1 MAAQQWDA
9 TAYDSDFSFVTAYG
23 DVLLDVLAAQP
34 GERILDI
41 GCGTGHQA
49 ATLVAAGA
57 EVVGIDADAAML
69 EIARAEHP
77 EVRFAQVDA
86 QDRAAL
92 EAAADGAFDAVLS
105 NAALHWMPRQDDV
118 VAAIAA
124 VLRPGGRF
132 VVEMGGA
139 GNVARTTEAIRAGRA
154 AVGLDPGLPS
164 SWTFPSPGEQAS
176 RLERHGFT
184 VRSIAL
190 IDRPTPLADGVTTA
204 GWAAMFGARLVQ
216 DVPVDRRA
224 EFDAAVDAHA
234 AALGLHTPD
243 GWSADYVRLR
253 FRATLT

>member
-1 MAAQQWDA
+1 MTAQQWDA
-9 TAYDSDFSFVTAYG
+9 AGYDAEFSFVTSYG
-23 DVLLDVLAAQP
+23 DVLLDLLAALP

-49 ATLVAAGA
+49 AALAAAGA
-57 EVVGIDADAAML
+57 DVTGLDADAAML
-69 EIARAEHP
+69 EIARGDHP

-86 QDRAAL
+86 QDRDAVMAAVG
-92 EAAADGAFDAVLS
+92 DGYDAVLS

-118 VAAIAA
+118 VAGVAR
-124 VLRPGGRF
+124 VLRPGGRL

-139 GNVARTTEAIRAGRA
+139 GNVARTTAAIRAGRA
-154 AVGLDPGLPS
+154 AVGIDPDVPS
-164 SWTFPSPGEQAS
+164 SWIFPSPGEQAA

-184 VRSIAL
+184 VRSIGL

-224 EFDAAVDAHA
+224 DFDAAVDAHA
-234 AALGLHTPD
+234 RTLGLD
-243 GWSADYVRLR
+243 GPAGWWADYVRLR
-253 FRATLT
+253 VSATLT

>member
-34 GERILDI
+34 DERILDI

-49 ATLVAAGA
+49 ATLAALGA
-57 EVVGIDADAAML
+57 DVVGIDSDAAML
-69 EIARAEHP
+69 EIARTEHP

-86 QDRAAL
+86 QDSDALRAASG
-92 EAAADGAFDAVLS
+92 GAFDAVLS

-118 VAAIAA
+118 IDGIAQ
-124 VLRPGGRF
+124 VLRPGGRL
-132 VVEMGGA
+132 VVEMGGL

-154 AVGLDPGLPS
+154 AVGLDPDLPS
-164 SWTFPSPGEQAS
+164 SWTFPSPGEQAA

-216 DVPVDRRA
+216 DVPADRRS
-224 EFDAAVDAHA
+224 EFDAAVDDHA
-234 AALGLHTPD
+234 RRLGLLTPD

-253 FRATLT
+253 FSAALT